1 MKQLF
6 LILALALTALTV
18 TSVSGAAG
26 ASTLH
31 FSFKG
36 QFAEADFDSV
46 DPSGC
51 VETFVFVEGVN
62 GTVKEAGKPAASS
75 MAFIAIDQFDF
86 CAGTETLF
94 ATGEA
99 TLAAGEF
106 QIDKMLTTATLNAT
120 IEVFDFDSGTSF
132 PVDVSVS
139 WTGVGATT
147 TQKDHFQIKGPDFK
161 VNSRFMGTFR
171 DATAS
176 GTVSDGTTNFTPEPA
191 VFADMGSVKQGE
203 VDIIH

>member
-1 MKQLF
+1 MKRLF
-6 LILALALTALTV
+6 LIFALALTALAA

-62 GTVKEAGKPAASS
+62 GTVKETGHPAASS
-75 MAFIAIDQFDF
+75 TAVIVIDQFDF
-86 CAGTETLF
+86 CPSTATLF
-94 ATGEA
+94 AVGET

-120 IEVFDFDSGTSF
+120 IEVFDE
-132 PVDVSVS
+132 VS
-139 WTGVGATT
+139 
-147 TQKDHFQIKGPDFK
+147 
-161 VNSRFMGTFR
+161 
-171 DATAS
+171 
-176 GTVSDGTTNFTPEPA
+176 
-191 VFADMGSVKQGE
+191 
-203 VDIIH
+203 

>member
-86 CAGTETLF
+86 CTSARRP
-94 ATGEA
+94 AH
-99 TLAAGEF
+99 
-106 QIDKMLTTATLNAT
+106 
-120 IEVFDFDSGTSF
+120 DSGSMLGRNASRIH
-132 PVDVSVS
+132 VGYDVECLPALLVRWEPDAAALSATRDQGNVLGFHAVS
-139 WTGVGATT
+139 L
-147 TQKDHFQIKGPDFK
+147 
-161 VNSRFMGTFR
+161 SRSWE
-171 DATAS
+171 AS
-176 GTVSDGTTNFTPEPA
+176 
-191 VFADMGSVKQGE
+191 
-203 VDIIH
+203 